1 MQREAN
7 ENNLIMNIMGKDWM
21 WAVTVVQGPRSAAKN
36 RCSYSLEFLHLPDA
50 HEKTNRDNKTP
61 EKCPLGSSP

>member
-1 MQREAN
+1 
-7 ENNLIMNIMGKDWM
+7 MGKDWM